1 MKNIKRNKKNMDEFI
16 KSYLEFND
24 IVLNNLLI
32 DLRTHFD
39 DNQNNFAHI
48 CKSIYKI
55 WSYCKKN
62 YYKAKDN
69 EYYNSYKLLAKFG
82 FDKKA
87 VSRLTQCYERFVYD
101 YETDNKVPLGVLPKV
116 CLKFEF
122 CDFSPSKL
130 FELLPL
136 SQDTAMELVQK
147 QLITPTMTV
156 KEIREYIKT
165 LKDGTDKAEKV
176 VEVANND
183 YNEEDIPMAFDPKKE
198 YDFEYFNRKTK
209 NELVSICVSYQ
220 DYLKKLKSKKK

>member
-1 MKNIKRNKKNMDEFI
+1 MEEFV
-16 KSYLEFND
+16 KSYLEFDD

-39 DNQNNFAHI
+39 DKQVNFAYI

-62 YYKAKDN
+62 YYEAKDK

-87 VSRLTQCYERFVYD
+87 VSRLTQCYLRFVYD
-101 YETDNKVPLGVLPKV
+101 YETDKKVPLNALPKV

-122 CDFSPSKL
+122 SDFSPSKL
-130 FELLPL
+130 FELLSL
-136 SQDTAMELVQK
+136 SQETVEEIVAK

-156 KEIREYIKT
+156 KQIREYIKT
-165 LKDGTDKAEKV
+165 LKDGSDKAEKV
-176 VEVANND
+176 IED
-183 YNEEDIPMAFDPKKE
+183 TTINEDDIPMAYDPKQE
-198 YDFEYFNRKTK
+198 YEYSYFETKTK
-209 NELVSICVSYQ
+209 NQLLNIVWELQKAYQ
-220 DYLKKLKSKKK
+220 KLKSNKEKKQKNG

>member
-1 MKNIKRNKKNMDEFI
+1 MEEFI
-16 KSYLEFND
+16 KSYLEFED

-39 DNQNNFAHI
+39 DKQVNFAQI
-48 CKSIYKI
+48 CKNIYKI

-87 VSRLTQCYERFVYD
+87 VSRLTQCYARFVYD

-130 FELLPL
+130 FELLSL
-136 SQDTAMELVQK
+136 SQDTVEEVVAK
-147 QLITPTMTV
+147 QLIKPTMTV
-156 KEIREYIKT
+156 KQIREYIKT
-165 LKDGTDKAEKV
+165 LKDGSDKAEKV
-176 VEVANND
+176 IED
-183 YNEEDIPMAFDPKKE
+183 TTINEDDIPMAYDPKQE
-198 YDFEYFNRKTK
+198 YEYSYFETKTK
-209 NELVSICVSYQ
+209 NQLLNIVWELQKAYQ
-220 DYLKKLKSKKK
+220 KLKSNKEKKQKND

>member
-1 MKNIKRNKKNMDEFI
+1 MEEFI

-130 FELLPL
+130 FELLSL
-136 SQDTAMELVQK
+136 SQETVEESVSK
-147 QLITPTMTV
+147 QLIKPTMTV
-156 KEIREYIKT
+156 KQIREYIKT
-165 LKDGTDKAEKV
+165 LKDGSDKAEKV
-176 VEVANND
+176 IED
-183 YNEEDIPMAFDPKKE
+183 TTINEDDIPMAYDPKQE
-198 YDFEYFNRKTK
+198 YEYSYFETKTK
-209 NELVSICVSYQ
+209 NQLLNIVWELQKAYQ
-220 DYLKKLKSKKK
+220 KLKSNKEKKQKND